1 MCGKSASP
9 PDAVPQLPHPGASGV
24 APAFMR
30 LWQFFHKSAT
40 LSGLFRTAMFF
51 LFARY
56 AFCYTKTPLIKW
68 FADLLGRFPKTLL
81 HTQDTAVFIFN
92 SLPLQSAICFFSPLK
107 FKNTK
112 PGSCFFRLRIHEC
125 DIYFFKCLKPLCVL
139 CHIIFHIA
147 FKCFCERNL

>member
-9 PDAVPQLPHPGASGV
+9 PDAVPQLPHPSASAV

-68 FADLLGRFPKTLL
+68 FADLLGRFPKTPS
-81 HTQDTAVFIFN
+81 VFIFN
-92 SLPLQSAICFFSPLK
+92 SLPLQSAICFFLLLNSK
-107 FKNTK
+107 IRSRKVIFS
-112 PGSCFFRLRIHEC
+112 GSVFVNV
-125 DIYFFKCLKPLCVL
+125 IY
-139 CHIIFHIA
+139 IF
-147 FKCFCERNL
+147 

>member
-81 HTQDTAVFIFN
+81 HTQNTSVFIFN
-92 SLPLQSAICFFSPLK
+92 SLPLQSAICFFLLLNSKIRSPEVV
-107 FKNTK
+107 FSGFVFMNV
-112 PGSCFFRLRIHEC
+112 
-125 DIYFFKCLKPLCVL
+125 IY
-139 CHIIFHIA
+139 IFLSALNRSVFYAI
-147 FKCFCERNL
+147 

>member
-24 APAFMR
+24 APAFKR
-30 LWQFFHKSAT
+30 LWQFFHISAT
-40 LSGLFRTAMFF
+40 HSGLFRTAMFF

-92 SLPLQSAICFFSPLK
+92 SLPLQSAICFFLLLNSKIRSPEVV
-107 FKNTK
+107 FSGFVFMNV
-112 PGSCFFRLRIHEC
+112 
-125 DIYFFKCLKPLCVL
+125 IY
-139 CHIIFHIA
+139 IFLSALNRSVFYAI
-147 FKCFCERNL
+147 

>member
-1 MCGKSASP
+1 MCGKSTSGG
-9 PDAVPQLPHPGASGV
+9 DAVPQLPHTSASAV

-92 SLPLQSAICFFSPLK
+92 SLPLQSAICFFLLLNSKIRSPEVT
-107 FKNTK
+107 FSGFVFINV
-112 PGSCFFRLRIHEC
+112 
-125 DIYFFKCLKPLCVL
+125 IY
-139 CHIIFHIA
+139 IFLSALNRSVFYAI
-147 FKCFCERNL
+147 

>member
-9 PDAVPQLPHPGASGV
+9 PDAVPQLPHPSASGV

-68 FADLLGRFPKTLL
+68 FADLLGSFPKTLL
-81 HTQDTAVFIFN
+81 HTQDTSVFIFN
-92 SLPLQSAICFFSPLK
+92 SLPLQSAICFFLLLNSK
-107 FKNTK
+107 IRSRKVIFS
-112 PGSCFFRLRIHEC
+112 GSVFVNV
-125 DIYFFKCLKPLCVL
+125 IY
-139 CHIIFHIA
+139 IF
-147 FKCFCERNL
+147 

>member
-40 LSGLFRTAMFF
+40 LSGLFHPAMFF

-68 FADLLGRFPKTLL
+68 FADLLGRFPNTLL

-92 SLPLQSAICFFSPLK
+92 SLPLQSAICFFLLLNSK
-107 FKNTK
+107 IRSQEVIFSGFVFINV
-112 PGSCFFRLRIHEC
+112 
-125 DIYFFKCLKPLCVL
+125 IY
-139 CHIIFHIA
+139 IF
-147 FKCFCERNL
+147 

>member
-1 MCGKSASP
+1 MCGKSASGG
-9 PDAVPQLPHPGASGV
+9 DAVPQLPHPSASAV

-81 HTQDTAVFIFN
+81 HTQDTSVFIFN
-92 SLPLQSAICFFSPLK
+92 SLPLQSAICFFLLLNSKIRSPEVV
-107 FKNTK
+107 FSGFVFMNV
-112 PGSCFFRLRIHEC
+112 
-125 DIYFFKCLKPLCVL
+125 IY
-139 CHIIFHIA
+139 IFLSALNHSVFYAI
-147 FKCFCERNL
+147 

>member
-1 MCGKSASP
+1 MCGKTASP

-40 LSGLFRTAMFF
+40 LSGLFHPAMFF

-68 FADLLGRFPKTLL
+68 FADLLGSFPKTLL
-81 HTQDTAVFIFN
+81 HTQDTSVFIFN
-92 SLPLQSAICFFSPLK
+92 SLPLQSAICFFLLLNSKIRSPEVT
-107 FKNTK
+107 FSGFVFINV
-112 PGSCFFRLRIHEC
+112 
-125 DIYFFKCLKPLCVL
+125 IY
-139 CHIIFHIA
+139 IFLSALNRSVFYAI
-147 FKCFCERNL
+147 

>member
-1 MCGKSASP
+1 MAKVHHP

-81 HTQDTAVFIFN
+81 HTQDTSVFIFN
-92 SLPLQSAICFFSPLK
+92 SLPLQSAICFFLLLNSKIRSPEVV
-107 FKNTK
+107 FSGFVFMNV
-112 PGSCFFRLRIHEC
+112 
-125 DIYFFKCLKPLCVL
+125 IY
-139 CHIIFHIA
+139 IFLSALNRSVFYAI
-147 FKCFCERNL
+147 

>member
-56 AFCYTKTPLIKW
+56 AFCYTKTPLLKW

-81 HTQDTAVFIFN
+81 HITGTAAFIF
-92 SLPLQSAICFFSPLK
+92 SSAYLQSAICFFLLLNSK
-107 FKNTK
+107 IRSRKVIFS
-112 PGSCFFRLRIHEC
+112 GSVFVNV
-125 DIYFFKCLKPLCVL
+125 IY
-139 CHIIFHIA
+139 IF
-147 FKCFCERNL
+147 